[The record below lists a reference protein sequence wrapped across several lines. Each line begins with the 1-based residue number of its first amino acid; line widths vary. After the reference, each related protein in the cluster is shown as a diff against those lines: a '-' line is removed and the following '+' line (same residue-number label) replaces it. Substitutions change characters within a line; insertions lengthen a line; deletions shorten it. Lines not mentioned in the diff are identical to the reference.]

1 MRGRRQRASSP
12 LRHPLRSRGLQCPRR
27 PLPSHSPTAAHS
39 VPTEC
44 SLTPA
49 LAGRAT
55 RHRHH
60 AQPARSPSSPLRIPW
75 PTLPLHLG
83 SPLQHKSAFATRALT
98 LLTPPWC
105 LNRRPKRPVPLR
117 PWSALPSRP
126 PYPPQEGCR
135 PFQAHSQPHRC
146 RRRVL
151 PWPPT
156 NLGGE
161 ALIAGLTPGSAHC
174 TGKPRGS
181 GWDSGR
187 TKLPNPRAPPTP
199 SDADRGGGWERV
211 RRDCRAEGS
220 LEATAQSKR

>member
-83 SPLQHKSAFATRALT
+83 SPLQHKSAFATLALT

-105 LNRRPKRPVPLR
+105 LNRRPKRPVLLR
-117 PWSALPSRP
+117 SCSALPSGR
-126 PYPPQEGCR
+126 R
-135 PFQAHSQPHRC
+135 IH
-146 RRRVL
+146 RRRGAYL
-151 PWPPT
+151 FRRTP
-156 NLGGE
+156 NRIG
-161 ALIAGLTPGSAHC
+161 AGAAFCH
-174 TGKPRGS
+174 
-181 GWDSGR
+181 GR
-187 TKLPNPRAPPTP
+187 NELHI
-199 SDADRGGGWERV
+199 
-211 RRDCRAEGS
+211 
-220 LEATAQSKR
+220 